1 MKPVDNIFYDAI
13 QADIALMA
21 AIGGRVR
28 STCFEVPPYEDDN
41 TPIPNIIITDEG
53 FVSASTTKDTVWESG
68 EDRVQVGVDIAAAS
82 PNDVKELV
90 KMVRKAIENYICTMY
105 RDGEDIP
112 QLEPNSPSS
121 DGIAWDWQKPCYY
134 TKLTYQCV
142 IPNDI

>member
-105 RDGEDIP
+105 RDGNDIP
-112 QLEPNSPSS
+112 QLEPN
-121 DGIAWDWQKPCYY
+121 
-134 TKLTYQCV
+134 
-142 IPNDI
+142 